1 MHFTCRSFIGKP
13 ETGHWSQYW
22 ENEPDDPFIVGRRGH
37 LFGLLSLKFDDDSQS
52 ASDFGHQIIR
62 EISQSYFSSSDLT
75 PAEQL
80 QEAINSVTANL
91 DPQVSFLSIITA
103 VVYQQTL
110 YLFIYGQGHVILR
123 RLNQIAPLLTG
134 KDNQSVSLSGPLE
147 AEDDIFFCTSAYFD
161 QTSWKKIKE
170 ILSFPSIKEIE
181 EAALSSLYSLPDQ
194 TAVSAAL
201 VQPHFDPPPEE
212 SVISPPSPLPPSV
225 EDSPPPRPPRPS
237 FSLPSFL
244 KKSLNKKPEL
254 YVSHHQV
261 GQLNK
266 RKKLNIAIALIL
278 LLTLAFSF
286 YFGFRKTE
294 ATKAEAKF
302 IELSQKII
310 DSLKNARDVK
320 NINLESSAEFAA
332 QADSLYQE
340 IALLNLHQEQLDSF
354 HQQIQDILAQTGSS
368 QGLSLDFFY
377 DTSSISSKPKYS
389 QMIFSEDSLYLLD
402 SSVGRVD
409 SLGLE
414 NKNTKNISISDD
426 IKNAIT
432 LIKSDNNYYIL
443 TPTAISLLGKT
454 DTEVKIKFTD
464 IGPEVKALDL
474 QSWNSALYL
483 LTDSSVYKYTL
494 SGSSFSPPS
503 AWLQEETALPQNPSS
518 FAINGKIWLLSA
530 NGNLQPYIRGLS
542 DHYQLSQNQDISQA
556 KNLLTGLDD
565 QRLFFTASDNLVYV
579 YDKDGQFVSKYNLGD
594 QKIQDIAFDEKTSV
608 LYLLCQDQKIY
619 YLSL

>member
-13 ETGHWSQYW
+13 EPGHWSQYW

-62 EISQSYFSSSDLT
+62 EISQSYFSSSELG
-75 PAEQL
+75 PADQL
-80 QEAINSVTANL
+80 HEAINSVTANL

-134 KDNQSVSLSGPLE
+134 KDNQSVSLSGPLR
-147 AEDDIFFCTSAYFD
+147 AEDDVFFCTSAYFD
-161 QTSWKKIKE
+161 QTNWKKIKE

-181 EAALSSLYSLPDQ
+181 ESALSSLYSLPDQ
-194 TAVSAAL
+194 IAVSAAL
-201 VQPHFDPPPEE
+201 VQPHFDTPPEE
-212 SVISPPSPLPPSV
+212 PEAPPPIATPPPV
-225 EDSPPPRPPRPS
+225 EDSSPPRPS
-237 FSLPSFL
+237 FSLPSFF
-244 KKSLNKKPEL
+244 KKALSKKPEL

-266 RKKLNIAIALIL
+266 RKKLNIAIALVL
-278 LLTLAFSF
+278 LLALAFSS

-294 ATKAEAKF
+294 AAKAEAKF
-302 IELSQKII
+302 SQLSQKIT

-320 NINLESSAEFAA
+320 NINLESSVEFAA

-389 QMIFSEDSLYLLD
+389 QMIFSDDSLYLLD
-402 SSVGRVD
+402 SSIGRVD

-426 IKNAIT
+426 IKNALT
-432 LIKSDNNYYIL
+432 LVKSDNNYYIL
-443 TPTAISLLGKT
+443 TATDVSLLAKT
-454 DTEVKIKFTD
+454 KTEAKIKFSD
-464 IGPEVKALDL
+464 IGSNIKPLDL

-483 LTDSSVYKYTL
+483 LTDSSIYKYTL
-494 SGSSFSPPS
+494 SGSSFSSPS
-503 AWLQEETALPQNPSS
+503 AWLQDETVLPQNPSS

-530 NGNLQPYIRGLS
+530 TGKLQPYIRGLA
-542 DHYQLSQNQDISQA
+542 DNYQLSQTQDISQA

-579 YDKDGQFVSKYNLGD
+579 YDKDGQFISKYNLGD
-594 QKIQDIAFDEKTSV
+594 QKIQDIAFDEKASV

>member
-13 ETGHWSQYW
+13 EPGHWSQYW

-62 EISQSYFSSSDLT
+62 EISQSYFSSSELG
-75 PAEQL
+75 PADQL
-80 QEAINSVTANL
+80 HEAINSVTANL

-134 KDNQSVSLSGPLE
+134 KDNQSVSLSGPLR
-147 AEDDIFFCTSAYFD
+147 AEDDVFFCTSAYFD

-181 EAALSSLYSLPDQ
+181 ESALSSLYSLPDQ
-194 TAVSAAL
+194 IAVSAAL
-201 VQPHFDPPPEE
+201 VQPHFDTPPEE
-212 SVISPPSPLPPSV
+212 PEAPPPIATPPPV
-225 EDSPPPRPPRPS
+225 EDSSPPRPS
-237 FSLPSFL
+237 FSLPSFF
-244 KKSLNKKPEL
+244 KKALSKKPEL

-266 RKKLNIAIALIL
+266 RKKLNIAIALVL
-278 LLTLAFSF
+278 LLALAFSS

-294 ATKAEAKF
+294 AAKAEAKF
-302 IELSQKII
+302 SQLSQKIT

-320 NINLESSAEFAA
+320 NINLESSVEFAA

-389 QMIFSEDSLYLLD
+389 QMIFSDDSLYLLD
-402 SSVGRVD
+402 SSIGRVD

-426 IKNAIT
+426 IKNALT
-432 LIKSDNNYYIL
+432 LVKSDNNYYIL
-443 TPTAISLLGKT
+443 TATDVSLLAKT
-454 DTEVKIKFTD
+454 KTEAKIKFSD
-464 IGPEVKALDL
+464 IGSNIKPLDL

-483 LTDSSVYKYTL
+483 LTDSSIYKYTL
-494 SGSSFSPPS
+494 SGSSFSSPS
-503 AWLQEETALPQNPSS
+503 AWLQDETVLPQNPSS

-530 NGNLQPYIRGLS
+530 TGKLQPYIRGLA
-542 DHYQLSQNQDISQA
+542 DNYQLSQTQDISQA

-579 YDKDGQFVSKYNLGD
+579 YDKDGQFISKYNLGD
-594 QKIQDIAFDEKTSV
+594 QKIQDIAFDEKASV